1 MSAAAMPEYLW
12 LVVAGAFAAFGYG
25 WATGANDVANA
36 FGTSVGSKS
45 ITLRQATVLAA
56 IFEFGGAMLLGRV
69 VTNTIAGGI
78 ADPRMFARTPEV
90 YAWGMVCALFVA
102 FVWQGWASSKGY
114 NVSATHSIIGSII
127 GFALAFGGTGA
138 VQWARPDPRSFPPYR
153 GIVPIVLSW
162 VVSPILTGAVAAAV
176 FGVTRWLVLR
186 RERAAKL
193 AFWVLPPAVLIT
205 VMINV
210 FFVFTRGA
218 LRSLGD
224 EWSVDKAAW
233 VSALIA
239 AGTAGFTAVVI
250 LPLIKWRMAK
260 QDAEVAE
267 KAKDAE
273 AQGDLAVEV
282 ATHSD
287 LGPAKDGAEPPSSN
301 PFKRLFRTASRAAL
315 YGTSVDVHQVVVEDE
330 YIAALHAR
338 AEKFDPQAERTFGY
352 LQVFSAICVIFA
364 HGAGEVGQMA
374 GPLAAIYDIY
384 RNGSLSSS
392 LSPDIWCVLVG
403 AFALVVG
410 LATYGYHV
418 TRTTGVM
425 LAKLSPSRG
434 FAAELAT
441 ALVIM
446 VASQLGLPTS
456 SSQCITG
463 GIVGVGM
470 MDGWKSGVN
479 WKLFGKQF
487 ISWVAT
493 LFICVLGTAALFAI
507 GIYTPSKIDG
517 GHVIAY
523 ENGLSNT
530 TGTLLKGFNESLLS
544 FEDASSAGVLANL
557 NPAQWQELNETV
569 ASIAGDNRD
578 VTATRGNTAIQPSF
592 VMDTLAQ
599 AMGLFQNNSVFTLGQ
614 NSVFPGANLCNN
626 NITADITARI
636 NATCIAPMLT
646 K

>member
-1 MSAAAMPEYLW
+1 
-12 LVVAGAFAAFGYG
+12 
-25 WATGANDVANA
+25 
-36 FGTSVGSKS
+36 
-45 ITLRQATVLAA
+45 
-56 IFEFGGAMLLGRV
+56 
-69 VTNTIAGGI
+69 
-78 ADPRMFARTPEV
+78 
-90 YAWGMVCALFVA
+90 
-102 FVWQGWASSKGY
+102 
-114 NVSATHSIIGSII
+114 
-127 GFALAFGGTGA
+127 
-138 VQWARPDPRSFPPYR
+138 
-153 GIVPIVLSW
+153 
-162 VVSPILTGAVAAAV
+162 
-176 FGVTRWLVLR
+176 
-186 RERAAKL
+186 
-193 AFWVLPPAVLIT
+193 
-205 VMINV
+205 MIC
-210 FFVFTRGA
+210 
-218 LRSLGD
+218 
-224 EWSVDKAAW
+224 
-233 VSALIA
+233 
-239 AGTAGFTAVVI
+239 
-250 LPLIKWRMAK
+250 M
-260 QDAEVAE
+260 
-267 KAKDAE
+267 
-273 AQGDLAVEV
+273 
-282 ATHSD
+282 
-287 LGPAKDGAEPPSSN
+287 
-301 PFKRLFRTASRAAL
+301 
-315 YGTSVDVHQVVVEDE
+315 QVVVEDE

-470 MDGWKSGVN
+470 MDGWKNGVN

-544 FEDASSAGVLANL
+544 FEEASSARVLANL

-578 VTATRGNTAIQPSF
+578 VTATRGNTAIQPAF

-626 NITADITARI
+626 NVTADITAGI
-636 NATCIAPMLT
+636 NATCITLILT